1 MLKEKIKITKLNVH
15 KDARGLLAKIFD
27 YVSIKGRNIR
37 DIYVTITA
45 PGQKRAD
52 HYHKKTTEWFC
63 AIKGKGIMK
72 FKDIDK
78 NEELEVEIDA
88 EDMSLIEVPP
98 KINHQVVSAGDE
110 ELILMAFGNQPYK
123 KDDTDTYVLD

>member
-1 MLKEKIKITKLNVH
+1 MLQEKIKITKLKVH

-27 YVSIKGRNIR
+27 YMSIKGKNIQ
-37 DIYVTITA
+37 DIYVTIT
-45 PGQKRAD
+45 PPDQKRAD

-63 AIKGKGIMK
+63 AIKGKGTMK
-72 FKDIDK
+72 FKAIDT

-98 KINHQVVSAGDE
+98 KINHIVLSKGYE

-123 KDDTDTYVLD
+123 KDDTDTYVLE

>member
-1 MLKEKIKITKLNVH
+1 MLQKKIKITKLEVH
-15 KDARGLLAKIFD
+15 KDDRGLLAKIFD
-27 YVSIKGRNIR
+27 YVALKGKNIQ
-37 DIYVTITA
+37 DIYVTSTP
-45 PGQKRAD
+45 PGQNRAD

-72 FKDIDK
+72 FRSIDSD
-78 NEELEVEIDA
+78 EEFELEVDA

-98 KINHQVVSAGDE
+98 KINHQVLAIGDE

-123 KDDTDTYVLD
+123 KDDTDTYSL

>member
-1 MLKEKIKITKLNVH
+1 MLKEKIKITSLKVH

-27 YVSIKGRNIR
+27 YTSLKGKNIH
-37 DIYVTITA
+37 DIYVTITP

-72 FKDIDK
+72 FKAIDT

-88 EDMSLIEVPP
+88 EDMALVEVPP
-98 KINHQVVSAGDE
+98 KINHRVLSEGDE

-123 KDDTDTYVLD
+123 KDDTDTYVLE